1 MDIHTGTRTR
11 VGVVGGSG
19 YTGLELLRRLASH
32 PGVETVFAISRAE
45 AGQPTPVPGL
55 VFTAATPEEIESV
68 AFLFLCLPHGATEPW
83 IEAGFAAGARVID
96 LTADNRPES
105 GTAREAAYGL
115 AEWEAAAIVDARLVA
130 NPGCYPTGVLTSVK
144 PLQEAGIIDGGIIS
158 VHAASG
164 VTGAGRSPRRDLL
177 FGEVTGNYKAYGLG
191 NNHRHLREMR
201 WGLPGELLLFVPHLL
216 PVERGILETI
226 VLPLKDG
233 NDADTV
239 KSIWKARYSG
249 SPVVRVVD
257 EAPSLRDVTR
267 SDLLLMSAFDNE
279 ELPGL
284 VTLIVALDNLGKG
297 AAGQA
302 IQNLNLMAGMPAE
315 WGLQCAPS

>member
-1 MDIHTGTRTR
+1 MDMQTSPRAR

-32 PGVETVFAISRAE
+32 PGVETVFALSRAE

-55 VFTAATPEEIESV
+55 VFTAATPEEITPV
-68 AFLFLCLPHGATEPW
+68 DFLFLCLPHGATEPW
-83 IEAGFAAGARVID
+83 IEAGLASGARVID
-96 LTADNRPES
+96 LTSDNRPGS
-105 GTAREAAYGL
+105 GTTREAAFGL
-115 AEWEAAAIVDARLVA
+115 AEWEAESVAGASLVA
-130 NPGCYPTGVLTSVK
+130 NPGCYPTGVLTSVR
-144 PLQEAGIIDGGIIS
+144 PLHQANALGNGVIS
-158 VHAASG
+158 VQAASG

-177 FGEVTGNYKAYGLG
+177 FGEITGSFKAYGLG
-191 NNHRHLREMR
+191 NTHRHLREMR
-201 WGLPGELLLFVPHLL
+201 WGLPGRNLLFVPHLL

-226 VLPLKDG
+226 VVPVAPDI
-233 NDADTV
+233 DAEAV
-239 KSIWKARYSG
+239 KSIWKARYAG
-249 SPVVRVVD
+249 SPVIRVVD

-267 SDLLLMSAFDNE
+267 SDLLLMSAFDND

-284 VTLIVALDNLGKG
+284 ITLIVALDNLGKG